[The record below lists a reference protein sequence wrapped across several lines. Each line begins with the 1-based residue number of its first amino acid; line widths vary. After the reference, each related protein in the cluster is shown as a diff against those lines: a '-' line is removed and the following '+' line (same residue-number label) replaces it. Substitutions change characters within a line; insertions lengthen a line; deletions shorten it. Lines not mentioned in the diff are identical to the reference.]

1 MQFKIAGDR
10 NAYHVP
16 AGEQYA
22 IRYIMQYDKDGHK
35 HLIENGKRDL
45 QEIIQKD
52 LESTKIQ
59 NIIARC
65 VNPEELHMLQKSTVD
80 ITRMPTTMM
89 EANNLMIAARAEFD
103 ALPLEIKR
111 YYGNSA
117 ERYIADRSQDNKIWA
132 QVIADRNKEQQPE
145 QPAQTTNDTTKGAET
160 E

>member
-10 NAYHVP
+10 KAHHAP
-16 AGEQYA
+16 SGERYA
-22 IRYIMQYDKDGHK
+22 IRYIMQYDKSGHK
-35 HLIENGKRDL
+35 HLIENGRTDL

-65 VNPEELHMLQKSTVD
+65 VNPEELHMLQKATVD
-80 ITRMPTTMM
+80 ITKMPTTMM
-89 EANNLMIAARAEFD
+89 EANNLMIAARQEFD

-117 ERYIADRSQDNKIWA
+117 ERYIADRSQDNSIW
-132 QVIADRNKEQQPE
+132 NKAVSELTKPA
-145 QPAQTTNDTTKGAET
+145 QPAQTKNDTKEAAE
-160 E
+160 

>member
-10 NAYHVP
+10 KAHHAP
-16 AGEQYA
+16 SGERYA
-22 IRYIMQYDKDGHK
+22 IRYIMQYDKNGHK
-35 HLIENGKRDL
+35 HLIENGRTDL

-65 VNPEELHMLQKSTVD
+65 VNPEELHMLQKTTVD
-80 ITRMPTTMM
+80 ITKMPTTMM
-89 EANNLMIAARAEFD
+89 EANNLMIAARQEFD

-117 ERYIADRSQDNKIWA
+117 ERYIADRSQDNSIW
-132 QVIADRNKEQQPE
+132 NKAVSELTKPA
-145 QPAQTTNDTTKGAET
+145 QPAQTKNDTKEAAE
-160 E
+160 

>member
-10 NAYHVP
+10 SAYHVP
-16 AGEQYA
+16 AGERYA
-22 IRYIMQYDKDGHK
+22 TRYIMQYDKNGHK
-35 HLIENGKRDL
+35 HLVENGKTDL

-103 ALPLEIKR
+103 SLPLEIKR

-117 ERYIADRSQDNKIWA
+117 ERYIADRSQDNAIW
-132 QVIADRNKEQQPE
+132 NKAVSEITKPA
-145 QPAQTTNDTTKGAET
+145 QPAQPKNDTKEAAAE
-160 E
+160 

>member
-10 NAYHVP
+10 SAYHVP
-16 AGEQYA
+16 AGERYA
-22 IRYIMQYDKDGHK
+22 IRYIMQYDKNGHK
-35 HLIENGKRDL
+35 HLIENGKTDL

-80 ITRMPTTMM
+80 ITKMPTTMM
-89 EANNLMIAARAEFD
+89 EANNLIIAARQEFD
-103 ALPLEIKR
+103 QLPLEIKR

-117 ERYIADRSQDNKIWA
+117 ERYIADRSQNNAIWNKAVSEI
-132 QVIADRNKEQQPE
+132 NKPA
-145 QPAQTTNDTTKGAET
+145 QPAQTTNNTKEAAE

>member
-1 MQFKIAGDR
+1 MQFKIAGER
-10 NAYHVP
+10 TAQHVP

-35 HLIENGKRDL
+35 HLVENGKKDL

-65 VNPEELHMLQKSTVD
+65 VNPEELKMLQKSTID

-89 EANNLMIAARAEFD
+89 EANNMMIAARAEFNQ
-103 ALPLEIKR
+103 LPLEIKR

-117 ERYIADRSQDNKIWA
+117 ERYIADRSQDNKIWT
-132 QVIADRNKEQQPE
+132 QVVADMNRDQQPA
-145 QPAQTTNDTTKGAET
+145 QPAQTTNDTTKGAKAE
-160 E
+160 

>member
-16 AGEQYA
+16 AGERYA
-22 IRYIMQYDKDGHK
+22 IRYIMQYDKNGHK
-35 HLIENGKRDL
+35 HLVENGKTDL

-65 VNPEELHMLQKSTVD
+65 VNPEELHMLQKTTVD
-80 ITRMPTTMM
+80 ITKMPTTMM

-103 ALPLEIKR
+103 ALPLEVKR

-117 ERYIADRSQDNKIWA
+117 ERYIADRSQDNSIWQKA
-132 QVIADRNKEQQPE
+132 MNELYKPA
-145 QPAQTTNDTTKGAET
+145 QPAQPINDTKEATAE
-160 E
+160 